1 MIERHSAAVSV
12 TITLAAIQDWPDCFD
27 RKSISIG

>member
-1 MIERHSAAVSV
+1 MERHSAAVSV
-12 TITLAAIQDWPDCFD
+12 TITLAAIHDWPDCFD